1 MSYEVGESKGKRDK
15 LINTYLRQRELIS
28 KKLGI
33 AASP

>member
-1 MSYEVGESKGKRDK
+1 MSYEVGESKGRRDEF
-15 LINTYLRQRELIS
+15 INTYLRQKESIS